1 MERRIKS
8 RTFVLNALPKKEE
21 YAWIL
26 DYLPYGSTIDRIPT
40 RQKKPICQAIG
51 EEHFILMEL
60 IPKENIDINIDSRVY
75 IGDGKRKEIEHVKRV
90 LKYNDLS
97 SGAKLELPYIIENC
111 IKHSE
116 SKFIKF
122 FNEAHSISIKLHM
135 LQLLPGIGNK
145 LMKAILKERNKKDF
159 KNFKELNERVNGLH
173 SPEKVVVDRVIEEL
187 KDANIKYRLFTLPT
201 RMKKS

>member
-1 MERRIKS
+1 MESKIK
-8 RTFVLNALPKKEE
+8 TPKKEE

-26 DYLPYGSTIDRIPT
+26 DYLPYGSTADRRPT

-75 IGDGKRKEIEHVKRV
+75 IGDGKREEIAHVKRV
-90 LKYNDLS
+90 LKYEDLS
-97 SGAKLELPYIIENC
+97 AGAKIELPFILENC

-116 SKFIKF
+116 RPFIKF

-145 LMKAILKERNKKDF
+145 LMKAILDERNKKEF
-159 KNFKELNERVNGLH
+159 KSFEELHERVHGLH
-173 SPEKVVVDRVIEEL
+173 HPEKIVVDRVIEEL
-187 KDANIKYRLFTLPT
+187 KDANIKYRLFTLPL
-201 RMKKS
+201 RIKK